1 MKVNYTKRETQVC
14 SRSRQN
20 SKKRF
25 WKLIAVTWRWYRW
38 NANWWKCTTGSFN
51 KFSGRFMAYIE
62 KSDHILMQIG
72 LCCKSERLKRP
83 PDRQ

>member
-62 KSDHILMQIG
+62 SL
-72 LCCKSERLKRP
+72 
-83 PDRQ
+83 